1 MNRNIIKEI
10 IYILIAVLLG
20 VFAVRFII
28 WLLPVILIA
37 VVAYMIYK
45 SIKKN
50 NVDVEVNEKNTNKRK
65 IKIIH
70 DLDDEDK

>member
-1 MNRNIIKEI
+1 MNRNLIKEI

-20 VFAVRFII
+20 VLAVKFVI
-28 WLLPVILIA
+28 WLLPVMLIG

-50 NVDVEVNEKNTNKRK
+50 KVNVEVNKSNKKRPMK
-65 IKIIH
+65 VIH
-70 DLDDEDK
+70 DLDDED

>member
-10 IYILIAVLLG
+10 IYILVAVFLG
-20 VFAVRFII
+20 IFAVKFVI
-28 WLLPVILIA
+28 WLLPVILIGII
-37 VVAYMIYK
+37 AYLIYK

-50 NVDVEVNEKNTNKRK
+50 NINVEVNKNKKKRN

-70 DLDDEDK
+70 DLDDED

>member
-50 NVDVEVNEKNTNKRK
+50 KIDIEVNKKNNNKRR
-65 IKIIH
+65 IKVIH

>member
-20 VFAVRFII
+20 VFAVKFVI
-28 WLLPVILIA
+28 WLLPVILMA
-37 VVAYMIYK
+37 VVAYIIYK

-65 IKIIH
+65 IKVIH
-70 DLDDEDK
+70 DLDDKDK

>member
-1 MNRNIIKEI
+1 MNKNIIKEI

-20 VFAVRFII
+20 VFAVKFVI
-28 WLLPVILIA
+28 WLLPVILIG

-50 NVDVEVNEKNTNKRK
+50 KVDIEVNKKKTNRK
-65 IKIIH
+65 MKVIH
-70 DLDDEDK
+70 DLDDED

>member
-1 MNRNIIKEI
+1 MNKNIIKEI

-20 VFAVRFII
+20 VFAVKFVI
-28 WLLPVILIA
+28 WLLPVILIG

-50 NVDVEVNEKNTNKRK
+50 KVDIEVNKKKTNRK
-65 IKIIH
+65 MKVIH
-70 DLDDEDK
+70 ALDDED

>member
-1 MNRNIIKEI
+1 MNRNIFKEI
-10 IYILIAVLLG
+10 IYILVAVLIG
-20 VFAVRFII
+20 VFAVNFVI

-50 NVDVEVNEKNTNKRK
+50 KVDVEVNKNKSNRK
-65 IKIIH
+65 MKVIH
-70 DLDDEDK
+70 NLDDED